1 MLGEIFYWVLN
12 MSITASV
19 MGVIVL
25 LLRKIRKLPP
35 FVPYLL
41 WVVPF
46 IRLWVPFGLA
56 SEYSLVNLISKLTT
70 RTVPIYG
77 NAGSLIELTTTNYI
91 MAADDYFPIAYKSSQ
106 LEAVFSV
113 ASVVWM
119 VIGTAIL
126 ITSIVIYFITKSE
139 IRSARHYRDN
149 IYLSDKVSS
158 PAVYGIFK
166 PRIVLPADIAQDDL
180 EYILLHENTHIRRG
194 DNIWRLI
201 AIVTACI
208 HWFDPLVWIFLKYF
222 LTDMELSCDHRV
234 LSKSG
239 PEKQKEYASVLLNCA
254 EGKTV
259 FVSSF
264 KGAKVKVRIENIL
277 SYKKLTAFSGICFAA
292 LITIIAIILLTN
304 AAV

>member
-1 MLGEIFYWVLN
+1 
-12 MSITASV
+12 
-19 MGVIVL
+19 
-25 LLRKIRKLPP
+25 
-35 FVPYLL
+35 
-41 WVVPF
+41 
-46 IRLWVPFGLA
+46 
-56 SEYSLVNLISKLTT
+56 
-70 RTVPIYG
+70 
-77 NAGSLIELTTTNYI
+77 
-91 MAADDYFPIAYKSSQ
+91 
-106 LEAVFSV
+106 
-113 ASVVWM
+113 
-119 VIGTAIL
+119 
-126 ITSIVIYFITKSE
+126 
-139 IRSARHYRDN
+139 
-149 IYLSDKVSS
+149 
-158 PAVYGIFK
+158 
-166 PRIVLPADIAQDDL
+166 
-180 EYILLHENTHIRRG
+180 
-194 DNIWRLI
+194 
-201 AIVTACI
+201 IVTACI